1 MLEFMFAAASPLLL
15 ALPFILTF
23 LMPAIFELIKPC
35 DAGPKIISDMNPP
48 WKAWQ
53 KKLKDI
59 EPYIPDLVTEETRKC
74 CKISFGTESLPNI
87 EAFS

>member
-1 MLEFMFAAASPLLL
+1 ML
-15 ALPFILTF
+15 
-23 LMPAIFELIKPC
+23 
-35 DAGPKIISDMNPP
+35 GPKIISDMNLP

-59 EPYIPDLVTEETRKC
+59 EPYIPDLVTEETREC